1 MFSCGYLHGKQG
13 LYFFYNIC
21 INCIVFSKWFL
32 LYMYVY
38 IFFNRQINHPKI
50 ENRFYSC
57 TYIILTEHE
66 IDFQNLNVVL
76 KTVTIHVFNPQ
87 IIPTE
92 HRKLNAQ
99 Q

>member
-1 MFSCGYLHGKQG
+1 MVLIIHV
-13 LYFFYNIC
+13 C
-21 INCIVFSKWFL
+21 IH
-32 LYMYVY
+32 
-38 IFFNRQINHPKI
+38 FFNRQINHPKI

-87 IIPTE
+87 IKPTE
-92 HRKLNAQ
+92 HKKIKRSTVNLSCHRNSTHRSTSHNIIIP
-99 Q
+99 

>member
-1 MFSCGYLHGKQG
+1 MVLIIHV
-13 LYFFYNIC
+13 C
-21 INCIVFSKWFL
+21 IH
-32 LYMYVY
+32 
-38 IFFNRQINHPKI
+38 FFNRQINHPKI